1 MLQKF
6 LKLKTNNQRYIYI
19 ILGLGALFL
28 FHNNVKI
35 LINLKIRV
43 YIIERNLIKIVMQ
56 LNIIQ
61 YTHIE

>member
-19 ILGLGALFL
+19 ILGLGGLFL